1 MIALITGA
9 AVGGVL
15 RFWAEYFLNHKFS
28 RHYFL
33 GTLLVNVAG
42 SFLLGLL
49 AGREFEL
56 EEVWVFQFGL
66 ALAGTFTTFGGF
78 IAQAFANLDS
88 AKLVN
93 HQAVSI
99 SKINLPYLLLT
110 VGLSLVSAYI
120 GLTLGL

>member
-1 MIALITGA
+1 MIALVAGA

-33 GTLLVNVAG
+33 GTLLVNVVG

-49 AGREFEL
+49 AGRGFEL
-56 EEVWVFQFGL
+56 EEAWVFQFGL

-88 AKLVN
+88 VKHVN
-93 HQAVSI
+93 HHAVSI
-99 SKINLPYLLLT
+99 SRINWPYLLLT
-110 VGLSLVSAYI
+110 VGLSLAAAYI
-120 GLTLGL
+120 GLTLEL

>member
-1 MIALITGA
+1 MIAIVVGA

-15 RFWAEYFLNHKFS
+15 RFWAEYFLNHKYS
-28 RHYFL
+28 KHYFL
-33 GTLLVNVAG
+33 GTLFANVVG

-49 AGREFEL
+49 AGGGFEL
-56 EEVWVFQFGL
+56 EDVWVFQFGL

-88 AKLVN
+88 AKNLN

-99 SKINLPYLLLT
+99 SKINWPYLLLT
-110 VGLSLVSAYI
+110 VGLSLTAAYF
-120 GLTLGL
+120 GLNFGI

>member
-1 MIALITGA
+1 MIALVAGA

-15 RFWAEYFLNHKFS
+15 RFWAEHFLNHKFS
-28 RHYFL
+28 KHYFL
-33 GTLLVNVAG
+33 GTLFANVAG

-49 AGREFEL
+49 AGRGFEL
-56 EEVWVFQFGL
+56 EDVWVFQFGL

-99 SKINLPYLLLT
+99 SKINWPYLLLT
-110 VGLSLVSAYI
+110 VGLSLAAAYI
-120 GLTLGL
+120 GLTAGI

>member
-1 MIALITGA
+1 MIAIVVGA

-15 RFWAEYFLNHKFS
+15 RFWAEHFFNHKFS
-28 RHYFL
+28 KHYFL
-33 GTLLVNVAG
+33 GTLFANVAG

-49 AGREFEL
+49 LGRGFEF
-56 EEVWVFQFGL
+56 EEVWLLQFGL

-78 IAQAFANLDS
+78 IAQAFAVPVSGN
-88 AKLVN
+88 LVN
-93 HQAVSI
+93 HPTVSI

-110 VGLSLVSAYI
+110 VGLSLVAAYI